1 MKKILFIAL
10 LITVFLIIET
20 LLVSIFTMAFNIGL
34 IDDIRIEESVKFL
47 LGISWFRTAIYFIPQ
62 LLLTYLG
69 MKILKYDLNGF
80 RLSLINLSSFVLIT
94 TFLLVFITND
104 LKEFLRKPITY
115 YFIIATFVSPLIAT
129 KIPFLR
135 SLIEKI

>member
-115 YFIIATFVSPLIAT
+115 YIIIATFVSPLIAT